1 MMSGPAPKRS
11 SQRRRRN
18 KTASSTAV
26 TVHGPV
32 EQPPLD
38 LDDPH
43 PLAVA
48 MYESLAKSGQAALME
63 PSDWEYARWVALV
76 QSQAAARPSA
86 MMLMAV
92 DKMLANLLVTES
104 ERRRVRLELERG
116 PVVDPDEQAAVTSL
130 SMSRRP

>member
-1 MMSGPAPKRS
+1 
-11 SQRRRRN
+11 
-18 KTASSTAV
+18 
-26 TVHGPV
+26 V